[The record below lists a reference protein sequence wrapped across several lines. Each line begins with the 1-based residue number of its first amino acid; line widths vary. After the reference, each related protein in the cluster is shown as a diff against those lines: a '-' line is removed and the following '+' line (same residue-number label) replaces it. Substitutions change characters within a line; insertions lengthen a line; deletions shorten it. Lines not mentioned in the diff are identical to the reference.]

1 MEQMG
6 EKRYYWL
13 KLNQN
18 FFQRQEIEIVEAL
31 PSGKEYVLFYLKL
44 LCLSISNEGELRL
57 SDTIPYSD
65 SMLSTLTR
73 TDIETVRSAV
83 KAFTEIGLMETL
95 DDGALFMKEVQGMIG
110 SASASDGAL
119 RVARHRERKRL
130 QSQNESVTPAL
141 QSVTRDKE
149 IKRIENRDKE
159 REGKR
164 FVPPTVEEVSDYC
177 FEKGYCFD
185 PEAFVAYYASQK
197 WKKANGQPLSDWKQ
211 ACVTWETREKARI
224 AEKPKKRNTRPAEQH
239 DYNFDGIEAMLLQKQ
254 KEGYH

>member
-1 MEQMG
+1 MD

-18 FFQRQEIEIVEAL
+18 FFQRQEMEIVEAL

-73 TDIETVRSAV
+73 TDIETVRAAV
-83 KAFTEIGLMETL
+83 KAFTELGLMETL

-130 QSQNESVTPAL
+130 QQTNTSVTPAL

-149 IKRIENRDKE
+149 IKSKEIKSKELESNRDKDKNT
-159 REGKR
+159 KR
-164 FVPPTVEEVSDYC
+164 FAPPSVEEVSEYI
-177 FEKGYCFD
+177 FAQGYMVD
-185 PEAFVAYYASQK
+185 AEEFVDFYTSK
-197 WKKANGQPLSDWKQ
+197 DWMVGKNKMKDWQ
-211 ACVTWETREKARI
+211 AAVRTWERSRKE
-224 AEKPKKRNTRPAEQH
+224 
-239 DYNFDGIEAMLLQKQ
+239 KQ
-254 KEGYH
+254 KNFADEADAAADRWLERRLHDTK